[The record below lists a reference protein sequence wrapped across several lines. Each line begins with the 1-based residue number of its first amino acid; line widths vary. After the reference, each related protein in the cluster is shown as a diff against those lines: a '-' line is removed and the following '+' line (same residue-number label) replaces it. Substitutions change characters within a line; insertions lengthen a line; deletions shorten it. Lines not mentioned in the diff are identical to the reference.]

1 MCFRIASHRLSQRL
15 LQRRRV
21 LQRRLRIIQL
31 QWRKLHWCGCSSE
44 GNFSNYPRALLLSIE
59 KKRTLCR
66 FYFPKETV
74 VRRNPKFISTSKTII
89 VNEGDTIKLPC
100 QVSSSSVKF
109 WVFGPCHEHQHQHHL
124 NRIFLLDLFLVSILP
139 QSFLSMVE
147 PANLNNQF
155 WLSFPC
161 DSRRFACCVL
171 LVLSWNNR

>member
-31 QWRKLHWCGCSSE
+31 QWRKLHWSGCSSE
-44 GNFSNYPRALLLSIE
+44 GNLSNNPRALLLSIE

-66 FYFPKETV
+66 FYFLKETV

-100 QVSSSSVKF
+100 QVSSSSIKF

-124 NRIFLLDLFLVSILP
+124 NRNFVCQIYFWSQSCRKAICQWLNLPNSTINFGYPFPAILEDLP
-139 QSFLSMVE
+139 ALSY
-147 PANLNNQF
+147 
-155 WLSFPC
+155 
-161 DSRRFACCVL
+161 
-171 LVLSWNNR
+171 